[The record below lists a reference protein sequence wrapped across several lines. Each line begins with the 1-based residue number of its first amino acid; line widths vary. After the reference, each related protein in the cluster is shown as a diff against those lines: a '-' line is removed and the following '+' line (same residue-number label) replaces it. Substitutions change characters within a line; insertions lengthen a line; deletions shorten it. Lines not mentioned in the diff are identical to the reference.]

1 MNVKTRQ
8 PLIDVPGDMPAP
20 GERTESRFAELQAKH
35 QETLKELAGL
45 RAPNKP
51 TEAMHRQPR
60 AVQGDVRELDRL
72 SPGRRQARLTPS
84 AQPSPQPTCV

>member
-1 MNVKTRQ
+1 VRTRQ
-8 PLIDVPGDMPAP
+8 PLIDVPGDMPVR

-51 TEAMHRQPR
+51 SEAMHEQPR
-60 AVQGDVRELDRL
+60 AVQGDVREPNRS
-72 SPGRRQARLTPS
+72 SPGRRTRHG
-84 AQPSPQPTCV
+84 